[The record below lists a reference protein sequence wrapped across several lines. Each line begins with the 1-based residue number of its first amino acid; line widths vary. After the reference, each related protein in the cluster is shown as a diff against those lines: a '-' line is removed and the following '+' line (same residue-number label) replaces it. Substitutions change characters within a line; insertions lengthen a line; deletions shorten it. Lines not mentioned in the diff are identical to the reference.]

1 MLNEIMASEMLVD
14 LSDEQQE
21 LLTGG
26 VDFIT
31 DGTSYLQKLVA
42 LQSQTGSGPNGSFSN
57 SSAATLKIDTKAFQ
71 TIAVGAPKLIK
82 VH

>member
-42 LQSQTGSGPNGSFSN
+42 MQSQTASGPNGSVSN
-57 SSAATLKIDTKAFQ
+57 SSAATLKINTNAFQ
-71 TIAVGAPKLIK
+71 TIALGANKLLK